1 MKRTL
6 PKRSNLFLMEM
17 ILAILFFSLAS
28 AVCMQLFVKAR
39 TLSQKTSQQ
48 NHAMSIAKSAASVFE
63 AGDGTLDNLLSEYP
77 NSMSDG
83 TELTIYFDENWDLCS
98 SNDSRYRM
106 TIQPDQQEDGLT
118 LADIHVEDSRQ
129 TELFEMTASCYQSRK
144 VGE

>member
-48 NHAMSIAKSAASVFE
+48 NHAMSIAKSAASIFE
-63 AGDGTLDNLLSEYP
+63 TGDGTLESLLSEYP
-77 NSMSDG
+77 DSLAEG
-83 TELTIYFDENWDLCS
+83 TKLTIYYDEKWEACS
-98 SNDSRYRM
+98 SKECQYRM
-106 TIQPDQQEDGLT
+106 TLKLDQQENGLT
-118 LADIHVEDSRQ
+118 LADIQVEDSHH
-129 TELFEMTASCYQSRK
+129 TELFDITASCYQSGK
-144 VGE
+144 VGD

>member
-39 TLSQKTSQQ
+39 TLSQKTSEQ

-63 AGDGTLDNLLSEYP
+63 AGNGTLDSLLSEYP
-77 NSMSDG
+77 HSQTAG
-83 TELTIYFDENWDLCS
+83 TTLTVYYNDQWEPCS
-98 SNDSRYRM
+98 SKESDYRM
-106 TIQPDQQEDGLT
+106 TLKLDPQENGLT
-118 LADIHVEDSRQ
+118 LADIQIVDARQ
-129 TELFEMTASCYQSRK
+129 TELFELTASNYQSRK
-144 VGE
+144 AGD